1 VKRLRILLVEDDLML
16 GEAARDGLLQ
26 DGFAVDWVT
35 TGAAALAAART
46 VDYAAILLDLGL
58 PVMNGLEVLATLRRE
73 SIPTPILIVTARD
86 QIQDRITGLNKGADD
101 YVIKPFDLDE
111 LAARIRA
118 VVRRANGRAST
129 TLHADDIEIDT
140 AAKRVKQHGLNVEL
154 TAREYAILVYLL
166 ERLNRIVSKSQL
178 QDAIYD
184 WSSDVESNTIEVY
197 VHQLRRKFGAET
209 IKTVRGMGYI
219 VESSV

>member
-1 VKRLRILLVEDDLML
+1 LRILLVEDDLML

-35 TGAAALAAART
+35 SGATALAAVRT
-46 VDYAAILLDLGL
+46 VDYAAILLDIGL
-58 PVMNGLEVLATLRRE
+58 PVMSGLEVLTILRRE
-73 SIPTPILIVTARD
+73 RIATPILIVTARD
-86 QIQDRITGLNKGADD
+86 QIHDRIAGLNQGADD

-118 VVRRANGRAST
+118 VVRRANRQTST
-129 TLHADDIEIDT
+129 TLCIAEIEIDT
-140 AAKRVKQHGLNVEL
+140 VAKRVRQHGLNVEL
-154 TAREYAILVYLL
+154 TAREYAILVYLF
-166 ERLNRIVSKSQL
+166 ERVNRIVSKSQL

-197 VHQLRRKFGAET
+197 VHQIRRKFGAET

-219 VESSV
+219 VESSAL